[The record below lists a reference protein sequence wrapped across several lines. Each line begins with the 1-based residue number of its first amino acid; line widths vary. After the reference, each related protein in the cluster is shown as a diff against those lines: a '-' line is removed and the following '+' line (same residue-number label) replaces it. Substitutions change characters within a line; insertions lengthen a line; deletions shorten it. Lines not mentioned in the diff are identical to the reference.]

1 MHSIASFQE
10 RISMADL
17 SDLLISKVRV
27 KMLTLFFEKPSEMFY
42 VREITRLVKEEINA
56 VRRELDR
63 MLEAGLLKSEQ
74 RSNRLYY
81 TLNKK
86 YLFFQE
92 LQRIVIKTSGIGKK
106 IRKLRRKLGN
116 VDYVVFTGAFIN
128 QEKLDRDQL
137 DILIVGEVVLPEIE
151 ALIKAE
157 EKDFGREI
165 NYAVLETEEFEFRKA
180 RRDPFIME
188 VMYGVRVMV
197 IGDEI
202 EFCHRELPTI

>member
-1 MHSIASFQE
+1 MHSIAGFQE

-17 SDLLISKVRV
+17 RDLLISKVRV

>member
-1 MHSIASFQE
+1 MHSIADFQE
-10 RISMADL
+10 RFNMADL
-17 SDLLISKVRV
+17 NDLLVSKVRV
-27 KMLTLFFEKPSEMFY
+27 KMLTLFFEKPNEMFY

-128 QEKLDRDQL
+128 QAKLDRDQL

>member
-1 MHSIASFQE
+1 
-10 RISMADL
+10 MADL

-27 KMLTLFFEKPSEMFY
+27 KMLGLFFEKPSEMFY

-63 MLEAGLLKSEQ
+63 MLECGLLKSEQ

-81 TLNKK
+81 YLNKK

-92 LQRIVIKTSGIGKK
+92 LQRMMMKTNGLGKK
-106 IRKLRRKLGN
+106 IRKYRRKLGDI
-116 VDYVVFTGAFIN
+116 VYVVFTGAFVN
-128 QEKLDRDQL
+128 QEKLNKDEL
-137 DILIVGEVVLPEIE
+137 DILIVGDVVLPEIE

-157 EKDFGREI
+157 EKTFGREI
-165 NYAVLETEEFEFRKA
+165 NYAVIENEEFTFRKA

-188 VMYGVRVMV
+188 IMYGARVMI
-197 IGDEI
+197 IGDEL
-202 EFCHRELPTI
+202 EFCHRELPNI

>member
-1 MHSIASFQE
+1 MHSIADFQE
-10 RISMADL
+10 RLNMADL
-17 SDLLISKVRV
+17 NDLLISKVRV
-27 KMLTLFFEKPSEMFY
+27 KMLTLFFEKPNEMFY

-116 VDYVVFTGAFIN
+116 VDYVVFTGSFIN

>member
-1 MHSIASFQE
+1 
-10 RISMADL
+10 MADL
-17 SDLLISKVRV
+17 SDILVSKVRV
-27 KMLTLFFEKPSEMFY
+27 KMLELFFEKPSEMFY

-63 MLEAGLLKSEQ
+63 MLECGLLKSEQ

-81 TLNKK
+81 FLNKR
-86 YLFFQE
+86 YLYFQE
-92 LQRIVIKTSGIGKK
+92 LQRIVMKTTGLGKK

-116 VDYVVFTGAFIN
+116 VDYVAFTGAFIN
-128 QEKLDRDQL
+128 QEKLNKDEL
-137 DILIVGEVVLPEIE
+137 DILVVGDIVLPELE
-151 ALIKAE
+151 ALIKGE
-157 EKDFGREI
+157 EKTFGREI

-188 VMYGVRVMV
+188 VMYGARVMV
-197 IGDEI
+197 IGDEL

>member
-1 MHSIASFQE
+1 
-10 RISMADL
+10 
-17 SDLLISKVRV
+17 
-27 KMLTLFFEKPSEMFY
+27 MLALFFEKPNEMFY
-42 VREITRLVKEEINA
+42 VREITRLIKEEINA

-81 TLNKK
+81 TLNQK

-116 VDYVVFTGAFIN
+116 IDYVVFTGAFIN
-128 QEKLDRDQL
+128 QEKLDRDEL